1 MDITIYVLIFLVGS
15 ITGYKLRAAKDMEY
29 E

>member
-15 ITGYKLRAAKDMEY
+15 LTGYKLRAARDMED